1 MHYLNLP
8 GEIRNEVYHALLHS
22 STTPSTDEL
31 KPRNPN
37 QPSGSNNNNST
48 ITTNNTKEDNTPT
61 TLRLSAAGVLIP
73 PTLAHTNALI
83 RHELCSLLEHKTTT
97 APSVILEAQAI
108 DFNLKPLHTF
118 LLKHHS
124 SNSTRQQTTTV
135 KLTLHLTSPHASKS
149 AFSSDDNEKYA
160 ALRAF
165 LLDSQSRGWSVGYRV
180 KFDWAR
186 FSLGD
191 AAESARAFER
201 AFISGGDGVGV
212 GVGVGE
218 AGSGNG
224 NAGEGLWRA
233 LKKAREAEVR
243 RCLVERPARQRA
255 LMGEG
260 RGRGMME

>member
-8 GEIRNEVYHALLHS
+8 GEIRNEVYQALLHS
-22 STTPSTDEL
+22 STTTTSDEQ
-31 KPRNPN
+31 KPKQLT
-37 QPSGSNNNNST
+37 QPNNNNNNANANANST
-48 ITTNNTKEDNTPT
+48 NTNTT

-97 APSVILEAQAI
+97 APSVVLEAQAI
-108 DFNLKPLHTF
+108 DFDVAPLHAF
-118 LLKHHS
+118 LSKHHS
-124 SNSTRQQTTTV
+124 HSRQQTTTV
-135 KLTLHLTSPHASKS
+135 KLTLHLTSPSASKL
-149 AFSSDDNEKYA
+149 SSSPDNDSEKYT
-160 ALRAF
+160 ALRSF
-165 LLDSQSRGWSVGYRV
+165 LQDSQSRGWGVGYRV
-180 KFDWAR
+180 KFDWTR
-186 FSLGD
+186 FSIGD

-201 AFISGGDGVGV
+201 AFISG
-212 GVGVGE
+212 VGE
-218 AGSGNG
+218 AGSGSG

-255 LMGEG
+255 LMVEG

>member
-22 STTPSTDEL
+22 STTTTSDEQ
-31 KPRNPN
+31 KPKQLN
-37 QPSGSNNNNST
+37 QPSNTNNANTNANST
-48 ITTNNTKEDNTPT
+48 NTNTT

-97 APSVILEAQAI
+97 APSVVLEAQAT
-108 DFNLKPLHTF
+108 DFDLKPLHTF
-118 LLKHHS
+118 LMKHHS
-124 SNSTRQQTTTV
+124 HSRQQTTTV
-135 KLTLHLTSPHASKS
+135 KLTLHLTSPQTSKI
-149 AFSSDDNEKYA
+149 SSSSPDDNAKSA
-160 ALRAF
+160 ALRSF
-165 LLDSQSRGWSVGYRV
+165 LQDSQSRGWSVGYRV
-180 KFDWAR
+180 KFDWTR
-186 FSLGD
+186 FSIGD

-201 AFISGGDGVGV
+201 AFISGGDGA
-212 GVGVGE
+212 GVGE
-218 AGSGNG
+218 AGSSG

-255 LMGEG
+255 LMVEG
-260 RGRGMME
+260 RGRGMLE

>member
-22 STTPSTDEL
+22 STTSTDDP
-31 KPRNPN
+31 KPKQLN
-37 QPSGSNNNNST
+37 QSSNNST
-48 ITTNNTKEDNTPT
+48 AIANNNTT

-108 DFNLKPLHTF
+108 DFDVAPLHAF

-124 SNSTRQQTTTV
+124 YSRQQTTTV
-135 KLTLHLTSPHASKS
+135 KLTLHLTTPSASNP
-149 AFSSDDNEKYA
+149 SSSSDNEKFT
-160 ALRAF
+160 ALRSF
-165 LLDSQSRGWSVGYRV
+165 LQDSQSRGWSVGYRV
-180 KFDWAR
+180 KFDWTR
-186 FSLGD
+186 FSIGD

-201 AFISGGDGVGV
+201 AFISGGDGGT
-212 GVGVGE
+212 
-218 AGSGNG
+218 
-224 NAGEGLWRA
+224 AGEGLWRA
-233 LKKAREAEVR
+233 LKKARETEVR
-243 RCLVERPARQRA
+243 RCLVERPSRQRA
-255 LMGEG
+255 LMVEG

>member
-22 STTPSTDEL
+22 STTTDDQ
-31 KPRNPN
+31 KPKQLN
-37 QPSGSNNNNST
+37 QPSNNER
-48 ITTNNTKEDNTPT
+48 NNTT

-97 APSVILEAQAI
+97 APSVVLEAQAI
-108 DFNLKPLHTF
+108 DFDVAPLHAF

-124 SNSTRQQTTTV
+124 HGVQTAKTQHQQQQTTTV
-135 KLTLHLTSPHASKS
+135 KLTLHLTSPHA
-149 AFSSDDNEKYA
+149 ASSSDNEKYA

-165 LLDSQSRGWSVGYRV
+165 LQDSQSRGWSVGYRV
-180 KFDWAR
+180 KFDWTR
-186 FSLGD
+186 FSIGD
-191 AAESARAFER
+191 AAESAKAFER
-201 AFISGGDGVGV
+201 AFISGG
-212 GVGVGE
+212 E
-218 AGSGNG
+218 AGSG

-233 LKKAREAEVR
+233 LKKARETEVR
-243 RCLVERPARQRA
+243 RCLVERPSRQRA
-255 LMGEG
+255 LMVEG

>member
-22 STTPSTDEL
+22 STTTTSDDQ
-31 KPRNPN
+31 KPKQLN
-37 QPSGSNNNNST
+37 QLSNNNTNANST
-48 ITTNNTKEDNTPT
+48 NTNTT

-97 APSVILEAQAI
+97 APSVVLEAQAI
-108 DFNLKPLHTF
+108 DFDVAPLHAF
-118 LLKHHS
+118 LSKHHS
-124 SNSTRQQTTTV
+124 HSRQQTTTV
-135 KLTLHLTSPHASKS
+135 KLTLHLTSPSASKLS
-149 AFSSDDNEKYA
+149 ASSSPDDNEKYT
-160 ALRAF
+160 ALRSF
-165 LLDSQSRGWSVGYRV
+165 LKDSQSRGWSVGYRV
-180 KFDWAR
+180 KFDWTR
-186 FSLGD
+186 FSIGD

-201 AFISGGDGVGV
+201 AFISGGE

-218 AGSGNG
+218 AGSG

-255 LMGEG
+255 LMVEG
-260 RGRGMME
+260 RGRGMVE

>member
-22 STTPSTDEL
+22 STTSTDDP
-31 KPRNPN
+31 KPKQLN
-37 QPSGSNNNNST
+37 QSSNNST
-48 ITTNNTKEDNTPT
+48 AIANNNTT

-97 APSVILEAQAI
+97 APSVVLEAQAI
-108 DFNLKPLHTF
+108 DFDVAPLHAF

-124 SNSTRQQTTTV
+124 QNQNHHLAGKKSHQQQHQQTTTV
-135 KLTLHLTSPHASKS
+135 KLTLHLSSPSASNPS
-149 AFSSDDNEKYA
+149 LSSDNEKST
-160 ALRAF
+160 ALRSF
-165 LLDSQSRGWSVGYRV
+165 LQDSQSRGWSVGYRV
-180 KFDWAR
+180 KFDWTR
-186 FSLGD
+186 FSIGD

-201 AFISGGDGVGV
+201 AFISGGDGGT
-212 GVGVGE
+212 
-218 AGSGNG
+218 
-224 NAGEGLWRA
+224 AGEGLWRA
-233 LKKAREAEVR
+233 LKKARETEVR

-255 LMGEG
+255 LMVEG